1 MVNHTQLTFAVV
13 CFALYNYTFSLS
25 VPPPNVSVTL
35 NTDVDEV
42 YQGTELVLTCSVSV
56 NTSVNTPF
64 TVNISWSS
72 DSSHDVLNGQYV
84 IISNQEGSGYL
95 YSRKVTISPV
105 NTSDS
110 ANYICSATVFP
121 SDSTFIIASNTS
133 KDEVIIEVKGRLC
146 LSICR
151 SVQPSM
157 LSLCCSLILSHTLIC
172 SLAHALIL

>member
-1 MVNHTQLTFAVV
+1 MTQFSLEFLANTFLVYATSH
-13 CFALYNYTFSLS
+13 YTFSLL
-25 VPPPNVSVTL
+25 VPPPNVSVAL
-35 NTDVDEV
+35 NTDVNEV

-56 NTSVNTPF
+56 NTSVDTSF
-64 TVNISWSS
+64 TVNITWSS
-72 DSSHDVLNGQYV
+72 DSLLNRQYV
-84 IISNQEGSGYL
+84 TISNQEGSGHV

-133 KDEVIIEVKGRLC
+133 KDKVIIEVKGRLC

>member
-1 MVNHTQLTFAVV
+1 MVNHTQLIFAVV

-56 NTSVNTPF
+56 STSVNTSF
-64 TVNISWSS
+64 TVNITWSS
-72 DSSHDVLNGQYV
+72 DRSQDVLNGQYV

-110 ANYICSATVFP
+110 AKSLCAATVLP
-121 SDSTFIIASNTS
+121 TDTASVISSNTS
-133 KDEVIIEVKGRLC
+133 KIEVIIKVKGRL
-146 LSICR
+146 
-151 SVQPSM
+151 
-157 LSLCCSLILSHTLIC
+157 
-172 SLAHALIL
+172 